1 MSYAVDNDVVKKTVC
16 NELVKKVIAIQTTET
31 SDLVKKTDYNTKMF
45 KIEKKTLNHNLDKYI
60 TTQEFNKL
68 TKENFAARLKEAK
81 LATKDDIGDF
91 VKKKQILR
99 IK

>member
-1 MSYAVDNDVVKKTVC
+1 MNWLKKLLLFRLLK
-16 NELVKKVIAIQTTET
+16 LVIQ
-31 SDLVKKTDYNTKMF
+31 LKKTDYNTKMF

-68 TKENFAARLKEAK
+68 TKESFAARLKEAK